1 LFNFSCFHRLL
12 NDLALSLTLNFI
24 FIFDK
29 QVENDVRITC
39 FHCASEYYKIT
50 ATIKGAGQKV
60 KVSGPGLIGGYVG
73 QDLRVMVD
81 TQEAGNGS
89 II

>member
-1 LFNFSCFHRLL
+1 M
-12 NDLALSLTLNFI
+12 
-24 FIFDK
+24 
-29 QVENDVRITC
+29 
-39 FHCASEYYKIT
+39 
-50 ATIKGAGQKV
+50 